1 MSSNLRFL
9 IRVPEMLALVFVM
22 MAIGPCFKDTVSN
35 VLFICVNIQESPARC
50 GREAYLHGS
59 GSAGL
64 RKVGGE
70 EAGEWRSP
78 WQSRLFGVQKSSLA
92 MSGLDEL
99 VFSVS
104 QLGLKA

>member
-1 MSSNLRFL
+1 
-9 IRVPEMLALVFVM
+9 MLALVFLM

-35 VLFICVNIQESPARC
+35 MLFICVNIHETPAWF
-50 GREAYLHGS
+50 GREAYLYGS

-70 EAGEWRSP
+70 EAGEWRSS
-78 WQSRLFGVQKSSLA
+78 WQSSLFGVQKSCLA

-99 VFSVS
+99 VFSFS